1 MADGTNELVGRDAEL
16 ATLAAA
22 IGDDRSIAIVGE
34 AGIGKT
40 TLVRI
45 AAGSSGRLLHEGGG
59 FATLRDS
66 PLLALRRAIGTS
78 LEGDEASV
86 AGRVERHVGPDLL
99 FVDDLQWI
107 DRATAAVLRLLA
119 GRLGMIVGIRSGDP
133 GSDSALALAH
143 DLGLVD
149 LRLDGLDT
157 DAARLVAGRRNPGL
171 GPTDVDRIVAR
182 AGGNPLLLEELST
195 RGEPSLVLT
204 RSIRAGLAGLSPGG
218 RDVLELLAVNDR
230 PVDPTTLGG
239 AVDEARVAGFLTER
253 EGQVEIRHALIAETI
268 RGELDDLRRRALHER
283 AAQLASDPAEAA
295 RHLALAGFTDRAAA
309 TAGEALASTVDPLDR
324 ARLLVLIAEAADPAA
339 GPGPRLAAA
348 AALAAVSDWLAVVGI
363 LEPEVAGGDPE
374 DAGLRDA
381 FLAHALFSLG
391 RLDEARAVLDR
402 ADRLDL
408 EPGTPASGQ
417 LAIERAAFMVN
428 VDGRIH
434 AGIDY
439 LLGVL
444 AAHPVEQPTHHA
456 IRSIVESLRMLA
468 GQPVD
473 IDYLRAAVDGAI
485 AAGQFA
491 AAADLARVVNF
502 ALLIWEGAEAAL
514 AFDDASPR
522 LADAGARAA
531 AECRVETVQAI
542 LAGRPRR
549 RSSGPMCCSSSRRPS
564 GPRKRRPCS
573 APGTRALGVLDAAIA
588 CLVEL
593 ETSCHRDF
601 VGRGILLGARPS
613 SRCGAVRPRV
623 RSHGSSGSRRRSTGR
638 TPCPR
643 SLGRGRTSMRAG
655 RRHR

>member
-1 MADGTNELVGRDAEL
+1 M
-16 ATLAAA
+16 
-22 IGDDRSIAIVGE
+22 
-34 AGIGKT
+34 
-40 TLVRI
+40 
-45 AAGSSGRLLHEGGG
+45 
-59 FATLRDS
+59 
-66 PLLALRRAIGTS
+66 
-78 LEGDEASV
+78 
-86 AGRVERHVGPDLL
+86 
-99 FVDDLQWI
+99 
-107 DRATAAVLRLLA
+107 
-119 GRLGMIVGIRSGDP
+119 
-133 GSDSALALAH
+133 
-143 DLGLVD
+143 
-149 LRLDGLDT
+149 
-157 DAARLVAGRRNPGL
+157 
-171 GPTDVDRIVAR
+171 
-182 AGGNPLLLEELST
+182 
-195 RGEPSLVLT
+195 
-204 RSIRAGLAGLSPGG
+204 
-218 RDVLELLAVNDR
+218 NDR

-239 AVDEARVAGFLTER
+239 AVDEARLAGFLTER

-268 RGELDDLRRRALHER
+268 RGELDDARRRALHER

-444 AAHPVEQPTHHA
+444 ATHPSSSRPPRDPIDRRIA
-456 IRSIVESLRMLA
+456 ADARR
-468 GQPVD
+468 QPVD

-491 AAADLARVVNF
+491 TAADLARVVNF
-502 ALLIWEGAEAAL
+502 ALVIWHGPEAAVE
-514 AFDDASPR
+514 FVDAVADR
-522 LADAGARAA
+522 LADAGAIGAA
-531 AECRVETVQAI
+531 TECRVETIQASL
-542 LAGRPRR
+542 LAGRPAEAVERADVLLELPASKR
-549 RSSGPMCCSSSRRPS
+549 ARQTRPSSGPGARRD
-564 GPRKRRPCS
+564 GNARTGDGRP
-573 APGTRALGVLDAAIA
+573 GRARDDGCTD
-588 CLVEL
+588 
-593 ETSCHRDF
+593 DF
-601 VGRGILLGARPS
+601 VGRGWLLGRRPTWRCRGGLAARAIERVDRVLGVASPVLGAFTLPS
-613 SRCGAVRPRV
+613 SPAPGHSWTQA
-623 RSHGSSGSRRRSTGR
+623 SRRRRSAHRSTPRPSWPWRAARDGGHPAAPCGR
-638 TPCPR
+638 C
-643 SLGRGRTSMRAG
+643 S
-655 RRHR
+655 